1 MKKTLLE
8 ELYRGNLRLDE
19 GIIPDDPEYQDLTR
33 QIIDI
38 MDAWKEELPA
48 DRYDQLETLMELQCR
63 TIAMEAAMAFRC
75 GFKLGAAIMLEV
87 VSGKEGFIHG
97 GGD

>member
-19 GIIPDDPEYQDLTR
+19 GTVPDDPEYQVLTQ
-33 QIIDI
+33 QIS
-38 MDAWKEELPA
+38 DAMEAWEKQLPA
-48 DRYDQLETLMELQCR
+48 DHYAQLTTLMELQCQ

-75 GFKLGAAIMLEV
+75 GFKLGAAILLEV
-87 VSGKEGFIHG
+87 VSGKEGFIQG
-97 GGD
+97 GG